1 MSTVYGPKWPFLLML
16 CIILDCLGHV
26 CSWVELPVQRRLCPI
41 FVRDV
46 GSPDI
51 DECFCG
57 LMGSQWTPG
66 FWGVTVLTNIEII
79 PRSRHNLILTEYL
92 SYGVLIGGLQS

>member
-1 MSTVYGPKWPFLLML
+1 MLYKSKILTRGTIVYNWYILMSTVYGPKWPFLLML

-41 FVRDV
+41 FVRDI

-51 DECFCG
+51 HECFRR
-57 LMGSQWTPG
+57 LTGSQRTPENG
-66 FWGVTVLTNIEII
+66 ASQYITTKHENA
-79 PRSRHNLILTEYL
+79 
-92 SYGVLIGGLQS
+92 